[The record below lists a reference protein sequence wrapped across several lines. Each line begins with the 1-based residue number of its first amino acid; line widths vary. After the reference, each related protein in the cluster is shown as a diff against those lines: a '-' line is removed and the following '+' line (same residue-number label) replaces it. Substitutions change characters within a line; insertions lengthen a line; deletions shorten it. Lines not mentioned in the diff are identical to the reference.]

1 MSGYGGHHSRRDGTG
16 GDVGDI
22 RYLKQYVPGEC
33 GKELMGAKRT
43 EITSGKWAG
52 VGDIRYLKQYV
63 PGECGKELM
72 GAERTEITSG

>member
-43 EITSGKWAG
+43 EITSG
-52 VGDIRYLKQYV
+52 
-63 PGECGKELM
+63 
-72 GAERTEITSG
+72 

>member
-1 MSGYGGHHSRRDGTG
+1 
-16 GDVGDI
+16 
-22 RYLKQYVPGEC
+22 
-33 GKELMGAKRT
+33 MGAERT

-72 GAERTEITSG
+72 GAERTEITSGKWAGVGDIRYLK